1 MTGALLEFIE
11 LLRKNGARV
20 STAETLDAL
29 QAAAVVSLDDRE
41 ALRSA
46 LACTLAKRATDR
58 ELFEE
63 LFALYFHER
72 GSVLDGGEDSPL
84 AEALRRSGVSED
96 EIARITAL
104 LADEASRMQP
114 LMRAAMGLRRGQ
126 IEALLRLAQVKVDWD
141 RLTSPLQVGYFTQQ
155 VLDGL
160 GFNDAYEEAGNL
172 AQRLS
177 RAVGQERADQLAG
190 FVDQNLRKLRSS
202 VRAHVQSQFEQ
213 RQVHFEEHFRRDLL
227 SQKPFGAMSPEELR
241 RLRDEVARMAQKLKA
256 QASLRRKIT
265 RKGRLDP
272 RRTMRA
278 AMATGGVPFSP
289 KWRRKR
295 EERPRLVVL
304 CDISDS
310 VRHVSRFMLQFAYTL
325 QDLFSKVRS
334 FVFVSEI
341 GECTDLFREH
351 ELDRAVDLAERGGII
366 NVYAN
371 SNYGRSLRMF
381 EERHLDAVTSK
392 TTVLVIGDGRN
403 NYNAPE
409 PGSLEAI
416 RNKARR
422 VLWLNP
428 EPPVSWG
435 FGDSAMRLYAPHC
448 DRVETVNN
456 LDSLKKVV
464 DSLVL

>member
-1 MTGALLEFIE
+1 MQFVT
-11 LLRKNGARV
+11 LLRHNGVRV

-29 QAAAVVSLDDRE
+29 SAASLVGLADRE
-41 ALRSA
+41 ALAAA
-46 LACTLAKRATDR
+46 LSSTLAKRDTDR
-58 ELFEE
+58 EIFDE
-63 LFALYFHER
+63 LFALYFYQG
-72 GSVLDGGEDSPL
+72 GSLTDGDGDEAPL
-84 AEALRRSGVSED
+84 TRALRESGLSD
-96 EIARITAL
+96 EEIQRLQAI

-114 LMRAAMGLRRGQ
+114 LLRAAMGLRRGQ
-126 IEALLRLAQVKVDWD
+126 IEALLRLAGVRVDWD
-141 RLTSPLQVGYFTQQ
+141 RLTSPLQIGYFTQT
-155 VLDGL
+155 VMDGL
-160 GFNDAYEEAGNL
+160 GWQGAYEEAGQL
-172 AQRLS
+172 AARLS
-177 RAVGQERADQLAG
+177 RAVGQERADQIAEM
-190 FVDQNLRKLRSS
+190 VDQNLRKLRTSARS
-202 VRAHVQSQFEQ
+202 YVQSQFEQ
-213 RQVHFEEHFRRDLL
+213 RQVHFAEHFRRDLL

-241 RLRDEVARMAQKLKA
+241 KLRDEVERMALKLRA

-272 RRTMRA
+272 RRTLRA

-289 KWRRKR
+289 KWRRRR
-295 EERPRLVVL
+295 EDRPRLVVL

-334 FVFVSEI
+334 FVFVSEL

-351 ELDRAVDLAERGGII
+351 ELDRAVDLAERGGVI

-381 EERHLDAVTSK
+381 EARHLEAVTAK
-392 TTVLVIGDGRN
+392 TTVIVIGDGRN

-409 PGSLEAI
+409 PGALEVIAA
-416 RNKARR
+416 RARR

-456 LDSLKKVV
+456 LVSLKKAV
-464 DSLVL
+464 DGLVL

>member
-1 MTGALLEFIE
+1 MQFVT
-11 LLRKNGARV
+11 LLRHNGVRV

-29 QAAAVVSLDDRE
+29 SAASLVGLSDRE
-41 ALRSA
+41 ALAAA
-46 LACTLAKRATDR
+46 LSSTLAKRDTDR
-58 ELFEE
+58 EIFDE
-63 LFALYFHER
+63 LFALYFYQG
-72 GSVLDGGEDSPL
+72 GSLADGDGDEAPL
-84 AEALRRSGVSED
+84 ARALREAGLSD
-96 EIARITAL
+96 EEIQRLQAI

-114 LMRAAMGLRRGQ
+114 LLRAAMGLRRGQ
-126 IEALLRLAQVKVDWD
+126 IEALLRLAGVRVDWD
-141 RLTSPLQVGYFTQQ
+141 RLTSPLQIGYFTQT
-155 VLDGL
+155 VMDGL
-160 GFNDAYEEAGNL
+160 GWQGAYEEAAQL
-172 AQRLS
+172 AARLS
-177 RAVGQERADQLAG
+177 RSIGQERADQIAEM
-190 FVDQNLRKLRSS
+190 VEQNLRKLRTSARS
-202 VRAHVQSQFEQ
+202 YVQSQFEQ
-213 RQVHFEEHFRRDLL
+213 RQVHFEEQFRRDLL
-227 SQKPFGAMSPEELR
+227 SQKPFGSMSPEELR
-241 RLRDEVARMAQKLKA
+241 KLRDEVERMAHKLRA
-256 QASLRRKIT
+256 QVSLRRKIT

-272 RRTMRA
+272 RRTLRA

-289 KWRRKR
+289 KWRRRR

-310 VRHVSRFMLQFAYTL
+310 VRHVSRVMLQFAYTL

-334 FVFVSEI
+334 FVFVSEL

-351 ELDRAVDLAERGGII
+351 ELDHAVDLAERGGVI

-381 EERHLDAVTSK
+381 EARYLEAVTAK
-392 TTVLVIGDGRN
+392 TTVIVIGDGRN

-409 PGSLEAI
+409 PGALEVIAA
-416 RNKARR
+416 RARR

-448 DRVETVNN
+448 DRVDTVNN
-456 LDSLKKVV
+456 LVSLKKVV

>member
-190 FVDQNLRKLRSS
+190 FVDQNLRKLRTSA
-202 VRAHVQSQFEQ
+202 RAQVKREFEK
-213 RQVHFEEHFRRDLL
+213 RQVDHRDAFVRDILAK
-227 SQKPFGAMSPEELR
+227 KPFGAMSPEELR
-241 RLRDEVARMAQKLKA
+241 QLRDEVERLALKLKA
-256 QASLRRKIT
+256 QASLRRKVT
-265 RKGRLDP
+265 RRGRLDF

-278 AMATGGVPFSP
+278 AMATGGVPFRP
-289 KWRRKR
+289 VWRKRR

-325 QDLFSKVRS
+325 ADLFSKVRS
-334 FVFVSEI
+334 FVFVSEL

-351 ELDRAVDLAERGGII
+351 DLDRAVELAERGGVI

-381 EERHLDAVTSK
+381 ADEHLDAVTPR
-392 TTVLVIGDGRN
+392 TTVIVIGDGRN

-409 PGSLEAI
+409 ASALEQI
-416 RNKARR
+416 GERARR
-422 VLWLNP
+422 LLWLNP

-435 FGDSAMRLYAPHC
+435 FGDSVMRLYAPHC
-448 DRVETVNN
+448 DKVETVNN
-456 LDSLKKVV
+456 LESLKRVV
-464 DSLVL
+464 DHLVL